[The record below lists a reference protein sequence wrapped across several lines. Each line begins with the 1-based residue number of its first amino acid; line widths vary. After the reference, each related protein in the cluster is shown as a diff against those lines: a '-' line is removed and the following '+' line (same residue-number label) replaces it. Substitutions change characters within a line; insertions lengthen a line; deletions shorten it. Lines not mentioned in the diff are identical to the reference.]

1 MEDNRDMKRTVD
13 IAKILNHY
21 GRQAQLN
28 KTMEELAELQV
39 AIAHEDNK
47 DNVLEE
53 LADVQVMA
61 EQVRL
66 MWGIGEDELDRMIDY
81 KVDRTIRRIRKEGS
95 GK

>member
-21 GRQAQLN
+21 GRQTQLN

-95 GK
+95 SK

>member
-1 MEDNRDMKRTVD
+1 MEDHRDMKRTVD

-81 KVDRTIRRIRKEGS
+81 KVDRTIRRMNNGNK
-95 GK
+95 

>member
-1 MEDNRDMKRTVD
+1 MKRTVD

-28 KTMEELAELQV
+28 KAMEELAELAV
-39 AIAHEDNK
+39 VIAHEDRK
-47 DNVLEE
+47 ENVLEE

-81 KVDRTIRRIRKEGS
+81 KVDRTIRRIHKEGS